1 MYVYYDGYN
10 RGFSVKSLVGYYSIP
25 IRNLLRDGSGG
36 GSDDDILACIEMY
49 STSESNR
56 MIRIIIR

>member
-10 RGFSVKSLVGYYSIP
+10 RGFSVKSLLGGTTVIP

-36 GSDDDILACIEMY
+36 GSDDDILF
-49 STSESNR
+49 
-56 MIRIIIR
+56 